1 MPLDFPDS
9 PATNA
14 TYTFGGVTWKYDGAK
29 WRLLAGSSVPQFVST
44 LPASPTDGQEV
55 YYQASGDMATQGVT
69 WHLRYRSAA
78 NGASSGSGAWEYLG
92 GPPMF
97 SENTNGTTRSGST
110 AWGPGNNS
118 PSTPSITLP
127 EAGDWNLDLFCSAV
141 YPQSSTTT
149 QVYTDIGISVNGA
162 DPARAAGHANWGT
175 MQSTLPAVFFGVYL
189 SEQRTG
195 LAKSAVLTTRF
206 RISTTANST
215 SGNYGSRTIRA
226 TPSKL
231 WST

>member
-1 MPLDFPDS
+1 MPLDFPNN
-9 PATNA
+9 PTNGQ
-14 TYTFGGVTWKYDGAK
+14 TYTDSNITWQYDGEK
-29 WRLLAGSSVPQFVST
+29 WNILITGGPTYATS
-44 LPASPTDGQEV
+44 LPTSPVDGREI
-55 YYQASGDMATQGVT
+55 YYQASGDMETNGIV

-78 NGASSGSGAWEYLG
+78 DGASPGSGAWEYVG

-97 SENTNGTTRSGST
+97 SENTSGTTRSGST

-141 YPQSSTTT
+141 YPSSTTT
-149 QVYTDIGISVNGA
+149 TQVNTDIGISVNGA

-175 MQSTLPAVFFGVYL
+175 MQSTLPAVFSSLYL
-189 SEQRTG
+189 SERRTG
-195 LAKSAVLTTRF
+195 LAKSAVLTVRF
-206 RISTTANST
+206 KISTTANNT
-215 SGNYGSRTIRA
+215 SGNYGGRVIRA
-226 TPSKL
+226 TPSRL